1 MVKTMD
7 VTLLIIQAIAFI
19 FPAYCANAVPVL
31 AGGGTKIDFGKNFL
45 DGKRLFGNNKTFRG
59 FFFGWLVGL
68 SVGLVECYF
77 IPSHILALSNV
88 LSLSIIFAALTPFGA
103 LLGDLTAAFLKRRLN
118 IAPGGLFPV
127 VDQIDFVVGALVF
140 SFSFS
145 LIDWKVAIVMLM
157 ITPPIHL
164 FTNFC
169 AYKLKLKKHP
179 W

>member
-1 MVKTMD
+1 MVNAMN
-7 VTLLIIQAIAFI
+7 VTLLIIQAILFI
-19 FPAYCANAVPVL
+19 FPAYCANATPVL
-31 AGGGTKIDFGKNFL
+31 AGGGTKIDFGKNFI

-59 FFFGWLVGL
+59 FLFGWLVGL

-77 IPSHILALSNV
+77 LPSHILSLPILFAV
-88 LSLSIIFAALTPFGA
+88 LIPFGA

-118 IAPGGLFPV
+118 IAPGGLFPI
-127 VDQIDFVVGALVF
+127 VDQIDFVIGALII
-140 SFSFS
+140 SLPLA
-145 LIDWKVAIVMLM
+145 LIDWKTAATILL